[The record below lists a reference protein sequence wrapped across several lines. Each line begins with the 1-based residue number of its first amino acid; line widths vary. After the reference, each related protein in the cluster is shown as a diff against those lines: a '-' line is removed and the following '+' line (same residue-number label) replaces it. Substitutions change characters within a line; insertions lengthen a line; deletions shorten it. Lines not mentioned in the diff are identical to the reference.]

1 MTNSDRTPPVLPTAA
16 EALREAVE
24 CARNGNTDRGELWL
38 GIAVELRTDA
48 QYRSVNERLFP
59 KIDNTKAFP
68 PAATDH
74 AGETAGDRVGRLISE
89 TFKYDPSSYGDLA
102 QRGPAPVITNEEIG
116 QQIAEATQ
124 YMPVLGEP
132 DFATQVIPIV
142 WSVGDKADC
151 AHCHTPI
158 VLCFRETEQQ
168 TYGEGGDEV
177 VWLHKYT
184 DLAVCQNPVIA
195 EGDAEEAVHT
205 YAEPAHRG

>member
-1 MTNSDRTPPVLPTAA
+1 MTNPDLPTAA

-59 KIDNTKAFP
+59 PKIDNTKAFP
-68 PAATDH
+68 PAATDY
-74 AGETAGDRVGRLISE
+74 AGETAAARIQRLISE
-89 TFKYDPSSYGDLA
+89 SDSYGDIA
-102 QRGPAPVITNEEIG
+102 RRAEEARQHIERVTEVAPVTPAAPLMWG
-116 QQIAEATQ
+116 D
-124 YMPVLGEP
+124 PVP
-132 DFATQVIPIV
+132 ADFATQVIPIV